1 MNIENVHYAKNFIDE
16 FIRVER
22 IEYCLR
28 ENFKITIQ
36 IDGQEIKLFD
46 HQMESVRRAL
56 LKEHRI
62 MKKSLCEELKD
73 M

>member
-1 MNIENVHYAKNFIDE
+1 MYIKQKKLIDE
-16 FIRVER
+16 YIRIER

-28 ENFKITIQ
+28 EDFVITIQ
-36 IDGQEIKLFD
+36 MDCEEIKLFD
-46 HQMESVRRAL
+46 HQMKSVRRAL
-56 LKEHRI
+56 LREHRI

>member
-1 MNIENVHYAKNFIDE
+1 MKIENVYHAKELIDE
-16 FIRVER
+16 YIRIER

-28 ENFKITIQ
+28 EKFVITIQ
-36 IDGQEIKLFD
+36 MDCEEIKLFD
-46 HQMESVRRAL
+46 NQMESVRRAL
-56 LKEHRI
+56 LREHRI

>member
-1 MNIENVHYAKNFIDE
+1 MKIENVYKAKELIDE
-16 FIRVER
+16 YIRIER

-28 ENFKITIQ
+28 EKFAITMQ
-36 IDGQEIKLFD
+36 MDCEEIKLFD
-46 HQMESVRRAL
+46 NQMESVRRVL

-62 MKKSLCEELKD
+62 MKKSLCEELEN